1 VDRSNLPDCERGA
14 RNLRKEVK
22 DGARDPHL
30 VRDQYEDYWSE
41 VLDHARRIVAAEPG
55 SLARAVNLCLA
66 AYSERPRKTRWMR
79 GRRIAAIIAGRPLP
93 PRLSPRCI
101 DTISRVAITD
111 LVAGYCS
118 ADTKR
123 IIELGSGW
131 GTNLFY
137 LWLGGAPRSA
147 EYVAM
152 EYTETGRDV
161 TQLVGGTEPQ
171 LALISRPFDYHR
183 PDLSEFRTGEK
194 TVVFTS
200 YSIEQITHLSDAL
213 FEELLAIPGL
223 DHVIHVEPVS
233 WQLLAESAIDPLIRS
248 LSYVVPPRLSLEIDV
263 RRRSRAHGYNKDLL
277 SKLRSLERAGRIKI
291 KRIEKNYIGP
301 NPINPGTAIV
311 WRLA

>member
-1 VDRSNLPDCERGA
+1 M
-14 RNLRKEVK
+14 RKEVK

-41 VLDHARRIVAAEPG
+41 VLDQARRIVAAEPG
-55 SLARAVNLCLA
+55 SLARAVNLCMA
-66 AYSERPRKTRWMR
+66 AYAERPRKVRWMR
-79 GRRIAAIIAGRPLP
+79 GRRIAAILAGRPLP

-111 LVAGYCS
+111 LVAGYCN
-118 ADTKR
+118 ADIKR
-123 IIELGSGW
+123 IIELGAGW

-152 EYTETGRDV
+152 EYTATGREV
-161 TQLVGGTEPQ
+161 TQLVGATEPH
-171 LALISRPFDYHR
+171 LALTTRPFDYHR

-233 WQLLAESAIDPLIRS
+233 WQLLAESGLDSLIRS
-248 LSYVVPPRLSLEIDV
+248 LSYIVPPRLSLEIDV
-263 RRRSRAHGYNKDLL
+263 RRRSRSHGYNKNLI
-277 SKLRSLERAGRIKI
+277 SKLRSLERAGRIRI
-291 KRIEKNYIGP
+291 ERIEKNYIGP

-311 WRLA
+311 WRRA